1 MKFIFNVIS
10 MRNDHLKYHFM
21 KFIIITD
28 FMICQFKCS
37 IKFSKFEVHFAA
49 HFSILFAL

>member
-1 MKFIFNVIS
+1 MKFIFNAIN
-10 MRNDHLKYHFM
+10 MRNDHLEYHFM

-37 IKFSKFEVHFAA
+37 IRFSKFEVYFTVY
-49 HFSILFAL
+49 FFISSAL